1 MKYVEPLNSSS
12 YPERNGSY
20 VNANPATG
28 VKGSTVPGEA
38 LEHPQREI
46 LNVIEAAGLTPN
58 GADLTQL
65 LQALIASWLVESAA
79 VTRTGDYTFTL
90 AGDRSADYP
99 MGKLLRFNSSD
110 TYKCRVLGSPV
121 VSDGV
126 TTVTV
131 WFDVT
136 TVIPASI
143 SKLERS
149 MRTPEDTARGVE
161 LFTVNEYDNTMKEKL
176 IKSHCYTAITY
187 DTTGGTTS

>member
-1 MKYVEPLNSSS
+1 MKYVEPLNSAS
-12 YPERNGSY
+12 YPEREGSY

-65 LQALIASWLVESAA
+65 LQALRGSWLVENETAA
-79 VTRTGDYTFTL
+79 RTGDDTFTL
-90 AGDRSADYP
+90 TGDRSADYP

-110 TYKCRVLGSPV
+110 TYKCRVLGSPS

-126 TTVTV
+126 TTVTI
-131 WFDVT
+131 WFDVK

-143 SKLERS
+143 MKIERS
-149 MRTPEDTARGVE
+149 MQPPDITARGVE
-161 LFTVNEYDNTMKEKL
+161 LVTTTQYTEEQITEL
-176 IKSHCYTAITY
+176 LKSYCYSAITIT
-187 DTTGGTTS
+187 DAGSE

>member
-65 LQALIASWLVESAA
+65 LQALTASWWIESAA
-79 VTRTGDYTFTL
+79 VTRTDDDTFTL
-90 AGDRSADYP
+90 TGDRSAVYP
-99 MGKLLRFNSSD
+99 IGKLLRFNGD
-110 TYKCRVLGSPV
+110 DATKCRVLGAPT

-126 TTVTV
+126 TSITV
-131 WFDVT
+131 WFEAKQNLPET
-136 TVIPASI
+136 IT
-143 SKLERS
+143 KLERS
-149 MRTPEDTARGVE
+149 PYPPYSTANYAALV
-161 LFTVNEYDNTMKEKL
+161 TTTEYDEEMRAKL
-176 IKSHCYTAITY
+176 RASYCCGSIGIKR
-187 DTTGGTTS
+187 G